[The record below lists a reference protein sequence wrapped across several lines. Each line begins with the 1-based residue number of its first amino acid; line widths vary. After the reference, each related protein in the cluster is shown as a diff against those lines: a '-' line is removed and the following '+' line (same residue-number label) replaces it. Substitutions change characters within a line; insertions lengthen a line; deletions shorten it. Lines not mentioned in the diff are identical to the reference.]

1 VKCPYCEESINYGAT
16 VCKTCR
22 RDIGLALSLGEAK
35 QVLEQRVLELEAE
48 LAELRGRDEAEPEA
62 AAVESTARPP
72 AVLDLLM
79 IYFVVPT
86 IVLVGTH
93 YLLIIKF
100 DARLVWLR
108 AASIALPAVFG
119 LMLERKLQPRW
130 YLTLALGIVVGLASV
145 FGMSTMVHFSDGD
158 SILPDSAVAW
168 RETLEYV
175 TSIALA
181 YLLGSLIAFAA
192 HPLRSTGPRRTG
204 RMGKLATLVA
214 HHSGLAKGLPLE
226 VRAQRAMTLFKIVAT
241 VSTAAGSVYTGFK
254 SIL

>member
-1 VKCPYCEESINYGAT
+1 VNCPYCAESVNYGAT

-22 RDIGLALSLGEAK
+22 RDIALVLSLGEAK
-35 QVLEQRVLELEAE
+35 QTLKQRVLELEAE
-48 LAELRGRDEAEPEA
+48 LAELRGHDEAEPGATA
-62 AAVESTARPP
+62 AESIARRPGI
-72 AVLDLLM
+72 LDLLV
-79 IYFVVPT
+79 IYFVLPT
-86 IVLVGTH
+86 IVLVGAH

-108 AASIALPAVFG
+108 AASIALPALFG
-119 LMLERKLQPRW
+119 LLLERKLQPRW
-130 YLTLALGIVVGLASV
+130 YFTLALGVVVGLVSV

-181 YLLGSLIAFAA
+181 YVLGSLIAFAA
-192 HPLRSTGPRRTG
+192 QPVRSTGPRRAG
-204 RMGKLATLVA
+204 RMGKLATFAA
-214 HHSGLAKGLPLE
+214 HHSGLAKGLPME
-226 VRAQRAMTLFKIVAT
+226 ARVQRMMTLFKIVAT

-254 SIL
+254 SLL